1 MKDQESSFDK
11 KGVNV
16 GQCIIHVTK
25 EDEETML
32 AVMAGSYQLIYIS
45 QETLMTDWQWW
56 HVIGSPLF
64 QKKYCSIVVD
74 EAHCIKKW

>member
-32 AVMAGSYQLIYIS
+32 AVMAGSYQLIHIS
-45 QETLMTDWQWW
+45 QETLMTDWQW
-56 HVIGSPLF
+56 
-64 QKKYCSIVVD
+64 
-74 EAHCIKKW
+74 